1 LIDMTKFGQKIV
13 ELRNK
18 ANMRQRDL
26 AEYCSVSPQAV
37 SKWEH
42 GKSCPDIALL
52 DEIAAALG
60 VSINDLFATSQY

>member
-1 LIDMTKFGQKIV
+1 MTKFGQRIV

-18 ANMRQRDL
+18 ANMRQIDL
-26 AEYCSVSPQAV
+26 AEHCSVSPQAV
-37 SKWEH
+37 SKWER

-52 DEIAAALG
+52 DEIAVALG